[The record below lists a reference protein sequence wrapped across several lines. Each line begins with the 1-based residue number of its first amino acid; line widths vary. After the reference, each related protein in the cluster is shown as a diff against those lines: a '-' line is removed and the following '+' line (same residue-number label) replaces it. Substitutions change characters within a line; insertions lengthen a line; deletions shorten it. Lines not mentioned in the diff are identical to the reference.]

1 MAVDVYVCICSET
14 VTTRNSKDRCEM
26 FISSE
31 CHVIMTIGKT
41 MYVCRDVEEAIFMLS
56 NSVLTGF
63 RSLYLGQAL
72 TPDY

>member
-1 MAVDVYVCICSET
+1 
-14 VTTRNSKDRCEM
+14 
-26 FISSE
+26 
-31 CHVIMTIGKT
+31 

-72 TPDY
+72 TPDYWESTQCESHDVSDQFLPARNLFLYVDEIHHFPHV